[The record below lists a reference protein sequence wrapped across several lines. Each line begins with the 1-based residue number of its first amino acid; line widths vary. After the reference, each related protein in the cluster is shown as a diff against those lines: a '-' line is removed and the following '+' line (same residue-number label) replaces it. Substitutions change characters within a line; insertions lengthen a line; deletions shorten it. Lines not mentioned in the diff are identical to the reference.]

1 MTEESLINPKTTKT
15 KRKSHTAKIDKA
27 ETTKFK
33 DANFELLFEAVRK
46 TVKSRSLLL
55 LFTNFET
62 ESSMR
67 RALPLLRSMNQKHV
81 LVIVFFKNNEL
92 EEMAF
97 QKAKTV
103 RDIYQ
108 STVAEKMISVK
119 NNIAL
124 ELKKNGIH
132 TILTRPEDLS
142 MNAINKYLEL
152 KAKGAV

>member
-1 MTEESLINPKTTKT
+1 M
-15 KRKSHTAKIDKA
+15 
-27 ETTKFK
+27 
-33 DANFELLFEAVRK
+33 
-46 TVKSRSLLL
+46 

-67 RALPLLRSMNQKHV
+67 RALPLLRTMNQKHV
-81 LVIVFFKNNEL
+81 LVLVFFKNNEL

-97 QKAKTV
+97 QKPKTV

-108 STVAEKMISVK
+108 STVAEKMTSVK
-119 NNIAL
+119 NTIAL